1 MKQVVILSG
10 KGGTGKTTVTAAFA
24 HLAAGDPA
32 TRVALVDADVD
43 ASNLELVLVPLVHEA
58 HDFVGGQVAV
68 IDAALCAGC
77 GQCADVCRFE
87 AIMPAGDRYDV
98 DEVACEG
105 CAACAT
111 QCPHKAIHMEPQV
124 AGRWFRS
131 ESRYGALFHAALR
144 PGQENSG
151 KLVTL
156 IRQQALSWVKE
167 MGCPLVL
174 IDGPPGI
181 GCPVIAAATGVDL
194 AVIVAEPTAAG
205 IHDLER
211 ALQTTRHFNVP
222 SLVCINK
229 ADLYPAGQAEIERFC
244 SADAI
249 RLIGSVPFDTVV
261 TRAMVQGE
269 PVTAYDPGGAV
280 SRALHSAW
288 GAVLDALDQRGKT
301 RLVMIR

>member
-10 KGGTGKTTVTAAFA
+10 KGGAGKTTVAAAFA
-24 HLAAGDPA
+24 HLTAQNPA
-32 TRVALVDADVD
+32 TRPVLVDADVD
-43 ASNLELVLVPLVHEA
+43 APNLELVLAPQVHEA

-68 IDAALCAGC
+68 IDPALCAGC
-77 GQCADVCRFE
+77 GTCAEVCRFD
-87 AIMPAGDRYDV
+87 AILQVGDRYRV
-98 DEVACEG
+98 DAVACEG

-111 QCPHKAIHMEPQV
+111 QCPNDAIHMEPQV

-156 IRQQALSWVKE
+156 IRQQARSWAAEK
-167 MGCPLVL
+167 GNPLLL

-194 AVIVAEPTAAG
+194 AVIVAEPTIAG

-211 ALQTTRHFNVP
+211 TLQTTRHFNVP

-229 ADLYPAGQAEIERFC
+229 ADLYPAGEAKIEGFC
-244 SADAI
+244 HDNAMHM
-249 RLIGSVPFDTVV
+249 IGRVPFDAAV
-261 TRAMVQGE
+261 TGAMVQGQ
-269 PVTAYDPGGAV
+269 PVTAYDPEGPV
-280 SRALHSAW
+280 SRALRGAW
-288 GAVLDALDQRGKT
+288 GAVLDALDQRD
-301 RLVMIR
+301 RRQLVVMR